1 VTKPSDAARV
11 LNVVGRALYPMRQ
24 DWKAQLAFDLD
35 VAPAS
40 VRQWE
45 TGHLNFDAQHGAL
58 DDMIRLCSLRE
69 LHAKMAKEYLVKFKI
84 KSSK

>member
-1 VTKPSDAARV
+1 MSKTSDAARI
-11 LNVVGRALYPMRQ
+11 LNVVGRSLYPARQ

-35 VAPAS
+35 VAPTS

-45 TGHLNFDAQHGAL
+45 TGHIPLDAKHGAI

-69 LHAKMAKEYLVKFKI
+69 LHARMAKEYLVKFKQRG
-84 KSSK
+84 K